1 MLLYNN
7 FNEKMSVKHKKMLSV
22 YKHIIWVLLRIKF
35 KLFRP
40 SISIRLPVQDRILMR
55 CTTSTYYF
63 ADFGLRTFGMF
74 MIRILII
81 KIRSMTFFMIMSVIM
96 QGLDE
101 NLDI

>member
-1 MLLYNN
+1 MVLYNN

-55 CTTSTYYF
+55 CTIF
-63 ADFGLRTFGMF
+63 
-74 MIRILII
+74 II
-81 KIRSMTFFMIMSVIM
+81 AISFHKEMLVTLLLIRSNITY
-96 QGLDE
+96 
-101 NLDI
+101 